1 MKKIIPAVLLVSIV
15 LNVALVLALSW
26 LQPPD
31 AAPNIAAVG
40 ADRSPTEREAT
51 KPDKT
56 GFVRS
61 APSAQSKV
69 TPAIWAGLASND
81 LKQLTANLTA
91 AGFPREAIRAAING
105 VLDERFRPQ
114 LDALYAKMYDR
125 PFWARDSRLANPELD
140 KELRAISNERL
151 KITRELLGTNIPNEE
166 GRRNR
171 QARYGQLPDEKLDA
185 IEAIV
190 TDYQDLGESSGIT
203 FGAPMPWDR
212 ERRALVD
219 AETRKDVAALLTP
232 DELAAYDL
240 RASRSASLLRSRM
253 ESMKPTMAEFAAV
266 LPLQQAFDTKHGEY
280 TMAESAERIAD
291 KKQLDE
297 QIKSVLGESRFAEYQ
312 RSQDYDYRNLYNLT
326 ERLNLPAENANTVY
340 AMKQEYQNRANAV
353 RADKS
358 QSQEQRTAALQSLA
372 SEAKAKLETLL
383 TPSGARAYKQN
394 AGWLQSLDRSGVY
407 TQTIIRQGAP

>member
-1 MKKIIPAVLLVSIV
+1 MKKIPLVVLLLS
-15 LNVALVLALSW
+15 VLANVVLAVVLSRRT
-26 LQPPD
+26 
-31 AAPNIAAVG
+31 AASDVQTGAAVANRIVQTRG
-40 ADRSPTEREAT
+40 ANPAASPERET
-51 KPDKT
+51 
-56 GFVRS
+56 
-61 APSAQSKV
+61 AQGKV
-69 TPAIWAGLASND
+69 TPAVWAGLASND

-105 VLDERFRPQ
+105 LLDERYRPQ

-151 KITRELLGTNIPNEE
+151 KITRELIGTNIPNEE

-171 QARYGQLPDEKLDA
+171 QARYGQLPDDKLDA

-190 TDYQDLGESSGIT
+190 ADYQDLGESSGIT

-253 ESMKPTMAEFAAV
+253 EALKPTMTEFAAV
-266 LPLQQAFDTKHGEY
+266 LPLQQAFDAKHGEY
-280 TMAESAERIAD
+280 TMAESAERTAD

-297 QIKSVLGESRFAEYQ
+297 QIKSALGEARFAEYQ
-312 RSQDYDYRNLYNLT
+312 RSQDYDYRNAYNLT
-326 ERLNLPAENANTVY
+326 ERLNLPAENANAVY
-340 AMKQEYQNRANAV
+340 AMKQEYQNRASAV

-358 QSQEQRTAALQSLA
+358 QPQEQRTAALQALA

-383 TPSGARAYKQN
+383 TPSGAKAYKQN
-394 AGWLQSLDRSGVY
+394 AGWLQSLENRSGVY
-407 TQTIIRQGAP
+407 TQTVIRQGTP